1 MYSLISSTS
10 VAEIAEMPLYNVTCG
25 DIGTKPD
32 DVETYLEGVLTL
44 GKIWNCGKWRSL
56 DSGYVV
62 QCSSTLRTVLLL
74 DEADVFLEERT
85 LSDLDRNSLVS
96 GELRHPGSQT
106 TLN

>member
-1 MYSLISSTS
+1 MDSLICSTS

-32 DVETYLEGVLTL
+32 EVETYLEGVLTL
-44 GKIWNCGKWRSL
+44 GKTWNCGKWHYL
-56 DSGYVV
+56 DSDYAI
-62 QCSSTLRTVLLL
+62 QCSSTLKAVLLL
-74 DEADVFLEERT
+74 DEADMFLEERT

-96 GELRHPGSQT
+96 GELRRPGFQI